1 MKKMCFLFLQ
11 LFAVSFAFGQFTI
24 SGKVLDETNQPLV
37 SATVLVEN
45 TFAGTYSNQKGEFVL
60 KNLKN
65 GEYSIKVLFLGYST
79 QIKKIKLEKDEFVEF
94 KMEHSSIVADEVIV
108 QATRVD
114 DKTPMTYSTI
124 NKETLAKNNSGQDIP
139 YLLSLTP
146 SMVVSSDAGTGIGY
160 TTINIRGSD
169 VKRINVTVN
178 GIPLNDAES
187 HGVWWVDLP
196 DIASSVDNTQI
207 QRGVGT
213 STNGAG
219 AFGATINMQ
228 TFTLNREPYAE
239 VSSSYGSF
247 NTSKNTVNVGTGLI
261 KNKFSVDA
269 RLSKI
274 WSDGYVDRAFSDL
287 KSFYLSGTIYGKA
300 SILKFVTYSGEEHT
314 YQAWNG
320 VPKAK
325 LDNDT
330 AGMLYYVNT
339 MASWGYIYG
348 NQNDID
354 NILNSNARTYNLYN
368 YKNQTDNYIQ
378 SNYQLHYSKEIN
390 NNLNLNLALHY
401 TNGKG
406 YYESLSTGESF
417 NGLMLPNAIFGTDT
431 ITSTDFINQKWLRN
445 DFYGLTYSLN
455 YKKKRLNT
463 VLGGG
468 WNQYKG
474 DHYGDIIWAK
484 IVIFDS
490 EKYRW
495 YKGTGDKKDLNLFL
509 KTSYLVTGNLNLY
522 ADLQLRKIDYS
533 IGGIDDNLKN
543 ITQHHYYTFFNPK
556 AGLSYDLNEKQNVYT
571 SFGVAQREPDRG
583 NFIDADSGETP
594 KPEKL
599 LDIEAGY
606 EYRSSKF
613 LFRGNI
619 FHMKYIDQLILTG
632 KINNVGAP
640 VMNNVK
646 NSYRQGIEIEGGY
659 KILNNLQWN
668 ANLMLSKN
676 IIPEF
681 TEYVDNWDTW
691 GQDTTILKNMT
702 ISFSPSVIFNNVIQ
716 YQPIKNFIIEFVT
729 KYVGKQYTDNTTNSD
744 FMSSAFHDSSYSD
757 SRFIDAYIVNNL
769 SLSYS
774 ISSKL
779 FKEIQFSF
787 SINNLFNEKYESNAW
802 VYSYISNNKYA
813 DINGYFPQATRNFM
827 TRLVLKF

>member
-1 MKKMCFLFLQ
+1 MKKICFLFLQ
-11 LFAVSFAFGQFTI
+11 LFAVSFAFGQFSI

-37 SATVLVEN
+37 SATILVEN

-60 KNLKN
+60 KNLKK
-65 GEYSIKVLFLGYST
+65 GEYSIKVLFLGYYT
-79 QIKKIKLEKDEFVEF
+79 QIKNVKLEKDEYVEF

-108 QATRVD
+108 QATRVE
-114 DKTPMTYSTI
+114 DKTPMTYSTMS
-124 NKETLAKNNSGQDIP
+124 KESLAKNNSGQDIP

-228 TFTLNREPYAE
+228 TFTLNRNPYAE
-239 VSSSYGSF
+239 VSSSYGSY

-261 KNKFSVDA
+261 NNKFSVDA

-287 KSFYLSGTIYGKA
+287 KSFYLSGTMYGKS
-300 SILKFVTYSGEEHT
+300 SILKFVTYSGQEHT
-314 YQAWNG
+314 YQAWYG
-320 VPKAK
+320 VPKDSLK
-325 LDNDT
+325 TN
-330 AGMLYYVNT
+330 
-339 MASWGYIYG
+339 
-348 NQNDID
+348 
-354 NILNSNARTYNLYN
+354 RTYNPYD
-368 YKNQTDNYIQ
+368 YKNQTDNYWQ
-378 SNYQLHYSKEIN
+378 DNYQLHYSKEIN

-401 TNGKG
+401 TRGKG
-406 YYESLSTGESF
+406 YYENSEYGSF
-417 NGLMLPNAIFGTDT
+417 NSYNLSDAIFGSDT
-431 ITSTDFINQKWLRN
+431 ITSTDFINQKWLKN
-445 DFYGLTYSLN
+445 DFYGFTYSLN

-468 WNQYKG
+468 WNQYNG
-474 DHYGDIIWAK
+474 GHYGDIIWAK
-484 IVIFDS
+484 IVTFEGD
-490 EKYRW
+490 KFRW
-495 YKGTGDKKDLNLFL
+495 YKGTGNKKDFNVFL
-509 KTSYLVTGNLNLY
+509 KTNYLITGNLSFY
-522 ADLQLRKIDYS
+522 ADLQLRNIDYS
-533 IGGIDDNLKN
+533 IGGFDDNLKDV
-543 ITQHHYYTFFNPK
+543 TQYHAYTFFNPK
-556 AGLSYDLNEKQNVYT
+556 AGLFYEFNEKQNVYA

-583 NFIDADSGETP
+583 NFIDADSGKTP

-599 LDIEAGY
+599 YDLEAGY
-606 EYRSSKF
+606 DFHNAKF
-613 LFRGNI
+613 MFRGNI
-619 FHMKYIDQLILTG
+619 FYMKYIDQLIMTG
-632 KINNVGAP
+632 EINNVGAG
-640 VMNNVK
+640 VMTNVK
-646 NSYRQGIEIEGGY
+646 NSYRAGIELEAGC
-659 KILNNLQWN
+659 KILKNLQWN

-676 IIPEF
+676 IIPEY

-691 GQDTTILKNMT
+691 GQDSTVLKNMT
-702 ISFSPSVIFNNVIQ
+702 ISFSPSVVFNNVIQ
-716 YQPIKNFIIEFVT
+716 YQPVKNLTIEFVT
-729 KYVGKQYTDNTTNSD
+729 KYVGKQYTDNTTNSNY
-744 FMSSAFHDSSYSD
+744 MSTTFHDSLYTD
-757 SRFIDAYIVNNL
+757 SRFLDAYIVNNL
-769 SLSYS
+769 SLSYT

-787 SINNLFNEKYESNAW
+787 AINNLFNEKYESNAW
-802 VYSYISNNKYA
+802 VYSYILNNKYA
-813 DINGYFPQATRNFM
+813 DMNGYYPQATRNFM